1 MRSLAWTMLMAIAVG
16 AGAAGV
22 NSELNPVL
30 RHPHGSTAKPIEAVI
45 VKFRSAS
52 HSAQGAQ
59 VRPAQ
64 DRIAALTARAGVK
77 LHAARSITD
86 LLHVIRVQPAVT
98 GEPIAATVERLR
110 ADPEVEYAELDQRR
124 YPHATTPNDPLFSSE
139 QWYLQQSSAMTPS
152 AVDAVTAWDTTTG
165 GIGTTGTTGIV
176 IADLDTGVRFEHPDL
191 QWAGSGGRLLP
202 GYTFISDT
210 FVANDGD
217 AQDTD
222 ASDPGDWVTQA
233 DSRQP
238 ECANLPTGSTFPIPS
253 SWHGTRVS
261 GLLGALSNNGVG
273 IAGVTWSAWLLP
285 VRVLGKCGGLDSDII
300 TGMLWAAGIPV
311 GGVPNNPYP
320 ARIENMSLGGTGTC
334 PQLYADVVGQL
345 TAKGVLVVASA
356 GNEGGPVDA
365 PANCAG
371 VAGVAGLRH
380 AGTKVG
386 YSSLGP
392 EIALS
397 APAGNCPTGSP
408 CTYPI
413 TTTFNQGTTTP
424 GANGYTDRLSN
435 PNLGTSF
442 SAPLVSGIAAL
453 MLAVNGNLTSAQ
465 LIARLKEGSQLFP
478 QTSPGTVPAPPMCHV
493 PTSASDVQNSEC
505 ICTLDGQTCGAGMA
519 SASGAVNAALRPVA
533 AVKVPASVAPGMNVT
548 LDASGSSAACN
559 HTIASYQWASSD
571 PAAHPVTNST
581 GPSTTVTAPA
591 SGTFTVTLTVTDEA
605 GKKDLATVTVSS
617 MAATSSAA
625 ATAGTNACLTA
636 IAVPSPVTVSV
647 SPISGSLQAG
657 SGTTQSFT
665 ATVGSTL
672 NTQVTWQVNTIAGGN
687 ATVGTVSSA
696 GVYTV
701 PATVPSPATVTVT
714 ATSVADATRSAS
726 AMVTITAAAPPPA
739 PAPASSGGGGGAL
752 DVLSLLALALAVLA
766 SAVGP
771 QPLQQP
777 LGGIQPRALR
787 PPVVSRRDARLLE
800 QLARYL
806 LRLGAPTLPLQQLR
820 ITHRGFGTGVGG
832 REHRVLLERLR
843 YVAFRLE
850 GAGVQQMSR
859 R

>member
-1 MRSLAWTMLMAIAVG
+1 MRWLAWTMLMAIAVG

-22 NSELNPVL
+22 NSELNPV
-30 RHPHGSTAKPIEAVI
+30 RTHPHGIAATPVAAVI

-59 VRPAQ
+59 VRPAP
-64 DRIAALTARAGVK
+64 DRIAALTARTGLA

-86 LLHVIRVQPAVT
+86 VLHVIHVQPAVT

-110 ADPEVEYAELDQRR
+110 VDPEVEYAELDQRR
-124 YPHATTPNDPLFSSE
+124 YPHATTPNDPLFSE
-139 QWYLQQSSAMTPS
+139 QWYLQQSSATTPS

-217 AQDTD
+217 AQDAD
-222 ASDPGDWVTQA
+222 ASDPGDWVIQA
-233 DSRQP
+233 DLSKP
-238 ECANLPTGSTFPIPS
+238 ECSAGTAANS

-261 GLLGALSNNGVG
+261 GLLGALSNNGTG
-273 IAGVTWSAWLLP
+273 IAGVTWSPWLLP

-300 TGMLWAAGIPV
+300 AGMLWAAGIHVNGAPD
-311 GGVPNNPYP
+311 NPYP
-320 ARIENMSLGGTGTC
+320 AGIENMSLGGTGVC

-397 APAGNCPTGSP
+397 APAGNCVNTGAGST
-408 CTYPI
+408 CLYPI
-413 TTTFNQGTTTP
+413 TTTVNQGTTTP
-424 GANGYTDRLSN
+424 ATSGYTDQVSN

-442 SAPLVSGIAAL
+442 SAPLVSGIAGL
-453 MLAVNGNLTSAQ
+453 MLSVNGNLNSTQ
-465 LIARLKEGSQLFP
+465 LIARLKEGSLPFP
-478 QTSPGTVPAPPMCHV
+478 QTSTSVPTPPMCHV
-493 PTSASDVQNSEC
+493 PTGQTDVQNSEC

-519 SASGAVNAALRPVA
+519 SASGALNAALRPVA
-533 AVKVPASVAPGMNVT
+533 AVRVPASVAPGMNVT
-548 LDASGSSAACN
+548 LDASGSSAACH

-571 PAAHPVTNST
+571 QAAHPVTNFT

-591 SGTFTVTLTVTDEA
+591 SGTFNVTLTVSDDA
-605 GKKDLATVTVSS
+605 GKQDPATVIVGP
-617 MAATSSAA
+617 MAATSTAPTS
-625 ATAGTNACLTA
+625 AGTNACLTA

-647 SPISGSLQAG
+647 SPATGSLQAG
-657 SGTTQSFT
+657 SGTTQPFS
-665 ATVGSTL
+665 ATVADTL

-687 ATVGTVSSA
+687 ATVGTISSA

-701 PATVPSPATVTVT
+701 PAMVPSPATVTVT
-714 ATSVADATRSAS
+714 AVSLADATRSAS
-726 AMVTITAAAPPPA
+726 AMVTITAAAPA
-739 PAPASSGGGGGAL
+739 PSGGGGGGAL

-766 SAVGP
+766 SAVLSP
-771 QPLQQP
+771 YN
-777 LGGIQPRALR
+777 
-787 PPVVSRRDARLLE
+787 SRWAASSHGRCAR
-800 QLARYL
+800 R
-806 LRLGAPTLPLQQLR
+806 
-820 ITHRGFGTGVGG
+820 
-832 REHRVLLERLR
+832 
-843 YVAFRLE
+843 
-850 GAGVQQMSR
+850 
-859 R
+859 

>member
-1 MRSLAWTMLMAIAVG
+1 MRWLASTMLMAIAVG

-22 NSELNPVL
+22 NGELNPV
-30 RHPHGSTAKPIEAVI
+30 RTHPHGSAATPIDAVI

-59 VRPAQ
+59 VRPAR
-64 DRIAALTARAGVK
+64 DRIVPLMARTGLTLR
-77 LHAARSITD
+77 AARPITD
-86 LLHVIRVQPAVT
+86 LLHVIRVQPAAT
-98 GEPIAATVERLR
+98 GEPVAVTLERLR

-124 YPHATTPNDPLFSSE
+124 YPHATTPNDALFSE
-139 QWYLQQSSAMTPS
+139 QWYLQQSSATTPS

-165 GIGTTGTTGIV
+165 STGIV

-217 AQDTD
+217 AQDAD

-238 ECANLPTGSTFPIPS
+238 ECNNLPTGSTFPIPS

-273 IAGVTWSAWLLP
+273 IAGVTWSAWVLP
-285 VRVLGKCGGLDSDII
+285 VRVLGKCGGLDSDIVA
-300 TGMLWAAGIPV
+300 GMLWAAGIPV
-311 GGVPNNPYP
+311 SGVPNNPYP

-413 TTTFNQGTTTP
+413 TSTFNQGTTTP
-424 GANGYTDRLSN
+424 GVDGYTDQVSN

-442 SAPLVSGIAAL
+442 SAPLVSGIAGL

-465 LIARLKEGSQLFP
+465 LIARLKEGSQPFP

-493 PTSASDVQNSEC
+493 PTGQSDVQPSEC

-519 SASGAVNAALRPVA
+519 SASGALSAALRPVA
-533 AVKVPASVAPGMNVT
+533 AVRVPASVAPGMNVT
-548 LDASGSSAACN
+548 LDASGSGAACH

-571 PAAHPVTNST
+571 PAHPVTNST

-591 SGTFTVTLTVTDEA
+591 SGTPTFTVTLTVTDEA
-605 GKKDLATVTVSS
+605 GKQDVATVTVGSA
-617 MAATSSAA
+617 AATSSAPT
-625 ATAGTNACLTA
+625 TAGASACLTA

-647 SPISGSLQAG
+647 SPATGSLQAG

-665 ATVGSTL
+665 ATVGDTL

-687 ATVGTVSSA
+687 ATVGTISSA

-701 PATVPSPATVTVT
+701 PAMVPSPATVTVT

-726 AMVTITAAAPPPA
+726 ATVTITALVGVA
-739 PAPASSGGGGGAL
+739 PAPASSGGGAL
-752 DVLSLLALALAVLA
+752 DVLSLLALSLAVLA
-766 SAVGP
+766 S
-771 QPLQQP
+771 
-777 LGGIQPRALR
+777 
-787 PPVVSRRDARLLE
+787 
-800 QLARYL
+800 
-806 LRLGAPTLPLQQLR
+806 
-820 ITHRGFGTGVGG
+820 
-832 REHRVLLERLR
+832 VLLSP
-843 YVAFRLE
+843 YN
-850 GAGVQQMSR
+850 SR
-859 R
+859 CAASSQGRCARR

>member
-1 MRSLAWTMLMAIAVG
+1 MLMAIAAG

-22 NSELNPVL
+22 NSELNPV
-30 RHPHGSTAKPIEAVI
+30 RTHPHGIAATPVAAVI

-59 VRPAQ
+59 VRPAP
-64 DRIAALTARAGVK
+64 DRIAALTARTGLT

-86 LLHVIRVQPAVT
+86 VLHAIHVQPAVT

-110 ADPEVEYAELDQRR
+110 ADPEVEYAEVDQRR
-124 YPHATTPNDPLFSSE
+124 YPHATTPNDPLFSE
-139 QWYLQQSSAMTPS
+139 QWYLQQSSATTPS

-217 AQDTD
+217 AQDAD

-238 ECANLPTGSTFPIPS
+238 ECASLPTGSTFPIPS

-261 GLLGALSNNGVG
+261 GLLGALSNNGTG

-285 VRVLGKCGGLDSDII
+285 VRVLGKCGGLDSDIV

-311 GGVPNNPYP
+311 SGVPNNPYP
-320 ARIENMSLGGTGTC
+320 ARIENMSLGGTGAC
-334 PQLYADVVGQL
+334 PQLYADVIGQL

-413 TTTFNQGTTTP
+413 TSTFNQGTTTP
-424 GANGYTDRLSN
+424 GTSGYTDQVSN

-442 SAPLVSGIAAL
+442 SAPLVSGIAGL

-478 QTSPGTVPAPPMCHV
+478 QTSPGTIPAPPMCHV
-493 PTSASDVQNSEC
+493 PTGQTDVQNSEC

-519 SASGAVNAALRPVA
+519 SASGALNAALRPVA
-533 AVKVPASVAPGMNVT
+533 AVRVPASVAPGMNVT
-548 LDASGSSAACN
+548 LDASGSSAACH

-571 PAAHPVTNST
+571 QAHPVTNST

-591 SGTFTVTLTVTDEA
+591 SGTFNVTLTVTDDA
-605 GKKDLATVTVSS
+605 GKQDPATVTVGST
-617 MAATSSAA
+617 AATSSAP
-625 ATAGTNACLTA
+625 ATAGTSACLTA

-647 SPISGSLQAG
+647 SPLSGSLQAG

-665 ATVGSTL
+665 ATVGDTL
-672 NTQVTWQVNTIAGGN
+672 NTQVTWQVNTITGGN
-687 ATVGTVSSA
+687 ATAGTISTA
-696 GVYTV
+696 GLYTA
-701 PATVPSPATVTVT
+701 PAAVPSPATVTVT
-714 ATSVADATRSAS
+714 AISLADSTRSAS

-739 PAPASSGGGGGAL
+739 PAPSGGGGGGGGAL
-752 DVLSLLALALAVLA
+752 DVLSLLALTLAVLG
-766 SAVGP
+766 SAVLSP
-771 QPLQQP
+771 YN
-777 LGGIQPRALR
+777 
-787 PPVVSRRDARLLE
+787 SRWAASSHGRCAR
-800 QLARYL
+800 R
-806 LRLGAPTLPLQQLR
+806 
-820 ITHRGFGTGVGG
+820 
-832 REHRVLLERLR
+832 
-843 YVAFRLE
+843 
-850 GAGVQQMSR
+850 
-859 R
+859 

>member
-1 MRSLAWTMLMAIAVG
+1 MRWLAWTMLMAIAVG

-22 NSELNPVL
+22 KGELNPV
-30 RHPHGSTAKPIEAVI
+30 RTHPHGSTADPIAAVI

-52 HSAQGAQ
+52 HSAHGAQ
-59 VRPAQ
+59 VRPAR
-64 DRIAALTARAGVK
+64 DRIAALTARTGLM

-86 LLHVIRVQPAVT
+86 VLHVIHVQPAVT

-124 YPHATTPNDPLFSSE
+124 YPHATTPNDALFSE
-139 QWYLQQSSAMTPS
+139 QWYLQQSSATTPS
-152 AVDAVTAWDTTTG
+152 ALDAVTAWDTTTG

-261 GLLGALSNNGVG
+261 GLLGALSNNGTG

-285 VRVLGKCGGLDSDII
+285 VRVLGKCGGLDSDIV

-311 GGVPNNPYP
+311 SGVPNNPYP
-320 ARIENMSLGGTGTC
+320 ARIENMSLGGTGAC
-334 PQLYADVVGQL
+334 PQLYADVIGQL

-413 TTTFNQGTTTP
+413 TSTFNQGTTTP
-424 GANGYTDRLSN
+424 GTSGYTDQVSN

-442 SAPLVSGIAAL
+442 SAPLVSGIAGL

-478 QTSPGTVPAPPMCHV
+478 QTSPGTIPAPPMCHV
-493 PTSASDVQNSEC
+493 PTGQTDVQNSEC

-519 SASGAVNAALRPVA
+519 SASGALNAALRPVA
-533 AVKVPASVAPGMNVT
+533 AVGVPASVTPGMNVT
-548 LDASGSSAACN
+548 LDASGSSAACH

-571 PAAHPVTNST
+571 QAHPVTNST

-591 SGTFTVTLTVTDEA
+591 SGTFNVTLTVTDDA
-605 GKKDLATVTVSS
+605 GKQDPVKVTVGST
-617 MAATSSAA
+617 AATSSAP

-647 SPISGSLQAG
+647 SPLSGSLQAG

-665 ATVGSTL
+665 ATVGDTL
-672 NTQVTWQVNTIAGGN
+672 NTQVTWQVNTITGGN
-687 ATVGTVSSA
+687 ATAGTISTA
-696 GVYTV
+696 GLYTA

-714 ATSVADATRSAS
+714 AISVADSTRSAS
-726 AMVTITAAAPPPA
+726 AMVTITAAAPA
-739 PAPASSGGGGGAL
+739 PAPSGGGGGGGGGL
-752 DVLSLLALALAVLA
+752 DVLSLLALALAVLT
-766 SAVGP
+766 SAVLSP
-771 QPLQQP
+771 YN
-777 LGGIQPRALR
+777 
-787 PPVVSRRDARLLE
+787 SRWAASSHGRCAR
-800 QLARYL
+800 R
-806 LRLGAPTLPLQQLR
+806 
-820 ITHRGFGTGVGG
+820 
-832 REHRVLLERLR
+832 
-843 YVAFRLE
+843 
-850 GAGVQQMSR
+850 
-859 R
+859 

>member
-1 MRSLAWTMLMAIAVG
+1 MRWLAWMMLMAVAVG
-16 AGAAGV
+16 AGAAGL
-22 NSELNPVL
+22 NSEFNPV
-30 RHPHGSTAKPIEAVI
+30 RTHPHGSAATPLHAVI

-52 HSAQGAQ
+52 HSVQGAQ
-59 VRPAQ
+59 VRPAR
-64 DRIAALTARAGVK
+64 DRIVPLMARTGLTLR
-77 LHAARSITD
+77 AARPITD
-86 LLHVIRVQPAVT
+86 LLHAIRVQPAAT
-98 GEPIAATVERLR
+98 GESVAATLERLR

-124 YPHATTPNDPLFSSE
+124 YPHATTPNDALFSE
-139 QWYLQQSSAMTPS
+139 QWYLLQSSATTPS
-152 AVDAVTAWDTTTG
+152 AVGAVTAWDTTTG
-165 GIGTTGTTGIV
+165 SAGIV

-217 AQDTD
+217 ARDTD

-233 DSRQP
+233 DSSQP
-238 ECANLPTGSTFPIPS
+238 ECNNLPTGSTFPIPS

-261 GLLGALSNNGVG
+261 GLLGALSNNGTG
-273 IAGVTWSAWLLP
+273 IAGVTWSAWVLP
-285 VRVLGKCGGLDSDII
+285 VRVLGKCGGLDSDIVA
-300 TGMLWAAGIPV
+300 GMLWAAGIPV
-311 GGVPNNPYP
+311 SGVPNNPYP

-334 PQLYADVVGQL
+334 PQFYADVVGQL

-392 EIALS
+392 QIALS

-424 GANGYTDRLSN
+424 GVDGYTDQVSN

-442 SAPLVSGIAAL
+442 SAPLVSGIAGL

-465 LIARLKEGSQLFP
+465 LIARLKEGSQPFP
-478 QTSPGTVPAPPMCHV
+478 QTSPSTVPAPPMCHV
-493 PTSASDVQNSEC
+493 PTGASDVQNSEC

-519 SASGAVNAALRPVA
+519 SASGALNAALRPIA
-533 AVKVPASVAPGMNVT
+533 AVRVPASVAPGMNVT
-548 LDASGSSAACN
+548 LDASGSSAACH
-559 HTIASYQWASSD
+559 HTIASYHWASSD
-571 PAAHPVTNST
+571 PANHPVTSSS

-591 SGTFTVTLTVTDEA
+591 SGTFTVTLTVTDDA
-605 GKKDLATVTVSS
+605 GKQDPATVTVGS
-617 MAATSSAA
+617 AAASSSAP
-625 ATAGTNACLTA
+625 ATAGTNACLSA

-647 SPISGSLQAG
+647 SPATGSLQAG
-657 SGTTQSFT
+657 SGTTQSFS
-665 ATVGSTL
+665 ATVADTL
-672 NTQVTWQVNTIAGGN
+672 NAQVTWKVNTIAGGN
-687 ATVGTVSSA
+687 ATVGTISSA

-701 PATVPSPATVTVT
+701 PASVPSPATVTVT

-726 AMVTITAAAPPPA
+726 ATVTITAPMGAA
-739 PAPASSGGGGGAL
+739 PAPSGGGGGAL
-752 DVLSLLALALAVLA
+752 EVLSLLALTLAVLA
-766 SAVGP
+766 S
-771 QPLQQP
+771 
-777 LGGIQPRALR
+777 
-787 PPVVSRRDARLLE
+787 
-800 QLARYL
+800 
-806 LRLGAPTLPLQQLR
+806 
-820 ITHRGFGTGVGG
+820 
-832 REHRVLLERLR
+832 VLLSP
-843 YVAFRLE
+843 YN
-850 GAGVQQMSR
+850 SR
-859 R
+859 WAASSHGR

>member
-1 MRSLAWTMLMAIAVG
+1 MLMAIAVG

-22 NSELNPVL
+22 NGELNPV
-30 RHPHGSTAKPIEAVI
+30 RTHPHGSTADPIAAVI

-52 HSAQGAQ
+52 HSAHGAQ
-59 VRPAQ
+59 VRPAR
-64 DRIAALTARAGVK
+64 DRIAALTARTG
-77 LHAARSITD
+77 LTLPAARSITD
-86 LLHVIRVQPAVT
+86 LLHVIHVQPALT

-124 YPHATTPNDPLFSSE
+124 YPHATTPNDALFSE
-139 QWYLQQSSAMTPS
+139 QWYLQQSSATTPS

-217 AQDTD
+217 AQDAD

-238 ECANLPTGSTFPIPS
+238 ECASLPTGSTFPIPS

-261 GLLGALSNNGVG
+261 GLLGALSNNGTG

-285 VRVLGKCGGLDSDII
+285 VRVLGKCGGLDSDIV
-300 TGMLWAAGIPV
+300 TGMLWAGGIPV
-311 GGVPNNPYP
+311 SGVPNNPYP
-320 ARIENMSLGGTGTC
+320 ARIENMSLGGTGAC
-334 PQLYADVVGQL
+334 PQLYADVIGQL

-413 TTTFNQGTTTP
+413 TSTFNQGTTTP
-424 GANGYTDRLSN
+424 GTNGYTDQVSN

-442 SAPLVSGIAAL
+442 SAPLVSGIAGL

-478 QTSPGTVPAPPMCHV
+478 QTSPGTTPAPPMCHV
-493 PTSASDVQNSEC
+493 PTGQTDVQNSEC

-519 SASGAVNAALRPVA
+519 SASGALNAALRPVA
-533 AVKVPASVAPGMNVT
+533 AVRVPASVAPGMNVT
-548 LDASGSSAACN
+548 LDASGSSAACH

-571 PAAHPVTNST
+571 QAHPVTNST

-591 SGTFTVTLTVTDEA
+591 SGTFNVTLTVTDDA
-605 GKKDLATVTVSS
+605 GKQDPATVTVGST
-617 MAATSSAA
+617 AATSSAP
-625 ATAGTNACLTA
+625 ATAGTSACLTA

-647 SPISGSLQAG
+647 SPLSGSLQAG
-657 SGTTQSFT
+657 SGTTQTFT
-665 ATVGSTL
+665 ATVGDTL
-672 NTQVTWQVNTIAGGN
+672 NTQVTWQVNTITGGN
-687 ATVGTVSSA
+687 ATAGTISTA
-696 GVYTV
+696 GLYTA

-714 ATSVADATRSAS
+714 AISVADSTRSAS
-726 AMVTITAAAPPPA
+726 AMVTITAAAAPPA
-739 PAPASSGGGGGAL
+739 PSGGGGGGGGAL
-752 DVLSLLALALAVLA
+752 DVLSLLALALAMLA
-766 SAVGP
+766 SAVLSP
-771 QPLQQP
+771 YN
-777 LGGIQPRALR
+777 
-787 PPVVSRRDARLLE
+787 SRWAASSHGRCAR
-800 QLARYL
+800 R
-806 LRLGAPTLPLQQLR
+806 
-820 ITHRGFGTGVGG
+820 
-832 REHRVLLERLR
+832 
-843 YVAFRLE
+843 
-850 GAGVQQMSR
+850 
-859 R
+859 